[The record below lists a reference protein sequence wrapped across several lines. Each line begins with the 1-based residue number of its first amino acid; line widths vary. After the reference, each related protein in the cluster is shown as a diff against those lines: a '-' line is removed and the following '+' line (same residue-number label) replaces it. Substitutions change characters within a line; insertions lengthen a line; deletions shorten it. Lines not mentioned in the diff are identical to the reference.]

1 MSESIIFDTSRETIS
16 LAEAIIQIVNHLDTS
31 HEKAG
36 IVLTNENFMEGIS
49 IIAEAP
55 SGQKY
60 RIDPNKETFY
70 TKEQIIKCLQAG
82 ETPNGK
88 YLLSLGA
95 KRFFYKLEEELQRR
109 KGRKRKLA
117 FDPALI
123 PSVTDLLANM
133 SEGEDDYWY
142 MECQDAIK
150 SAALW
155 QQKAEELQKEL
166 DRKKQEI
173 AELERTQTVNDTITP
188 GSPAFQPRVWG
199 LCAINVSL
207 PASGKQRNMDIRLK
221 DYFAAIGID
230 PPANLESIA
239 WAIAKTQ
246 RGKAIEN
253 SEEWIRK
260 LPNHADSHP

>member
-1 MSESIIFDTSRETIS
+1 M
-16 LAEAIIQIVNHLDTS
+16 
-31 HEKAG
+31 
-36 IVLTNENFMEGIS
+36 
-49 IIAEAP
+49 
-55 SGQKY
+55 
-60 RIDPNKETFY
+60 
-70 TKEQIIKCLQAG
+70 
-82 ETPNGK
+82 
-88 YLLSLGA
+88 
-95 KRFFYKLEEELQRR
+95 QRR
-109 KGRKRKLA
+109 NKKAKLA

-123 PSVTDLLANM
+123 PSVSDLQTDVN
-133 SEGEDDYWY
+133 EGEENEWY
-142 MECQDAIK
+142 AECMDATETAK
-150 SAALW
+150 AW
-155 QQKAEELQKEL
+155 QRKTEELQKEL
-166 DRKKQEI
+166 DKAHQEI
-173 AELERTQTVNDTITP
+173 AELKRAQAVNDTITP